1 MNSRQARLVG
11 AGVTLLLAL
20 VFGAI
25 TGWVAP
31 DGSGD
36 AATTT
41 PTSDTSVTPTPTES
55 IEPTATKPTASRS
68 PSIKPTVKPS
78 ESDAIPSD
86 EPTVEPTLPPK
97 PKPTPTSTDAPA
109 VGGPALGP
117 GGSGQGVAADP
128 GINVPSSDSDG
139 RADSY
144 SDEGDSFSVAAAAAA
159 FIGVLVTGFI
169 MIVIFS
175 MAARRDR
182 EDLET
187 ELQYDRSSASTG
199 TRAMPTVAPTETRRG
214 RQDRATLV
222 DALIYVRDRATSTAI
237 SDRLAATLRSVGVV
251 EESPVGDRFDP
262 ARHEAGG
269 SELTTDPGLIDTVS
283 GVEVVG
289 YTDADGTVLRPPVVT
304 VYRREGQ

>member
-31 DGSGD
+31 NGRGD

-55 IEPTATKPTASRS
+55 LEPTATKPTVSRS
-68 PSIKPTVKPS
+68 PSIRPTAKPS
-78 ESDAIPSD
+78 ESDAIPPE
-86 EPTVEPTLPPK
+86 EPTAEPTIPTI
-97 PKPTPTSTDAPA
+97 PKPTTTPTEQQPL
-109 VGGPALGP
+109 GGPAMDP
-117 GGSGQGVAADP
+117 SGGHGAAADL
-128 GINVPSSDSDG
+128 GTDVPNGQRAD

-182 EDLET
+182 EDVET
-187 ELQYDRSSASTG
+187 ELQPFGKPGASTG
-199 TRAMPTVAPTETRRG
+199 TRVMPTVPPTETRRG
-214 RQDRATLV
+214 RQERATLV

-237 SDRLAATLRSVGVV
+237 SDRLAATLRQVGVV

-269 SELTTDPGLIDTVS
+269 SELTTDPDLIDTVS